1 MGADLVPVDRA
12 RAQQF
17 AREHTG
23 TRALA
28 LAEITLPLLKDLR

>member
-12 RAQQF
+12 RAALF

-23 TRALA
+23 SRPLE
-28 LAEITLPLLKDLR
+28 LSQITLELLKALR